1 MMLTFSLA
9 VAALIALA
17 VAMVS
22 LLPRFWHR
30 SGRAE
35 TNADWLMLRQRE
47 LEGDAESLKQD
58 AALRVVEEG
67 DVSPDAL
74 DVATPQYV
82 WWVQCLGAALLIAG
96 TSGLYLA
103 LGAWEDVEI
112 AEQLARLESAQPE
125 DVIAL
130 IDRIENRAEARKAN
144 TDYALLLAEYY
155 LSGNEPA
162 AAARYFERLIA
173 AGATAPEIL
182 GKAAQAEFLAAD
194 RVLSQR
200 ARSRA
205 EQALAVDPAQSAALA
220 TLGMAAFEEADY
232 RGAITYWQRLRALE
246 APGTPGHTM
255 LGQVIARAEQELAK
269 AEGLASTPTAA
280 DSLSPEPV
288 EQGVIAVQVSLP
300 TELSAPTDSVMF
312 VLARPAGAEGGMP
325 IAVVR
330 EPVDAW
336 PTTVTLS
343 DSTSMAGQ
351 RLSDFTSVSVEVQIS
366 LVGQPGRDN
375 AWRWARRDNIMVGS
389 DEPVRIL
396 LSRD

>member
-1 MMLTFSLA
+1 MPTFALA

-17 VAMVS
+17 VAMVL
-22 LLPRFWHR
+22 LLPRLWHR

-35 TNADWLMLRQRE
+35 TNADWLILRQRE
-47 LEGDAESLKQD
+47 LEGDTESLKQD
-58 AALRVVEEG
+58 AALRVVEDG

-74 DVATPQYV
+74 ETAAPQYV

-96 TSGLYLA
+96 TGWLYLA

-112 AEQLARLESAQPE
+112 SEQLARLESAQPE

-194 RVLSQR
+194 RVLSQK
-200 ARSRA
+200 ARLRA

-246 APGTPGHTM
+246 APGSPGHTM

-269 AEGLASTPTAA
+269 AGGLAP
-280 DSLSPEPV
+280 
-288 EQGVIAVQVSLP
+288 
-300 TELSAPTDSVMF
+300 APRRQTR
-312 VLARPAGAEGGMP
+312 RP
-325 IAVVR
+325 
-330 EPVDAW
+330 
-336 PTTVTLS
+336 
-343 DSTSMAGQ
+343 Q
-351 RLSDFTSVSVEVQIS
+351 C
-366 LVGQPGRDN
+366 QPNKALYRCK
-375 AWRWARRDNIMVGS
+375 
-389 DEPVRIL
+389 
-396 LSRD
+396 

>member
-1 MMLTFSLA
+1 MSTFALA

>member
-1 MMLTFSLA
+1 MSTFALA

-351 RLSDFTSVSVEVQIS
+351 RLSDFTYVSVEVQIS

>member
-1 MMLTFSLA
+1 MPTFLLA
-9 VAALIALA
+9 VVALIALA

-22 LLPRFWHR
+22 LLPRLWHR
-30 SGRAE
+30 SGRVE

-47 LEGDAESLKQD
+47 LEGDAEALKQD

-96 TSGLYLA
+96 TGWLYLA

-112 AEQLARLESAQPE
+112 AEQLARLESAQPA
-125 DVIAL
+125 DIVAL
-130 IDRIENRAEARKAN
+130 IDRIEDRAEARTAN

-162 AAARYFERLIA
+162 AAARYFDSLIA

-182 GKAAQAEFLAAD
+182 GKAAQAEFLSAD
-194 RVLSQR
+194 RVLSQQ

-205 EQALAVDPAQSAALA
+205 EQALAVDPAESAALA

-232 RGAITYWQRLRALE
+232 REAITYWQRLRVLE
-246 APGTPGHTM
+246 APGSPGHAM
-255 LGQVIARAEQELAK
+255 LGEVIARAELELAR
-269 AEGLASTPTAA
+269 AGGLAS
-280 DSLSPEPV
+280 SPATTGSAFLEPV
-288 EQGVIAVQVSLP
+288 EQGVISVRVILP
-300 TELSAPTDSVMF
+300 TELSAPTGSTMF
-312 VLARPAGAEGGMP
+312 VLARPAGAEAGMP

-330 EPVDAW
+330 E
-336 PTTVTLS
+336 
-343 DSTSMAGQ
+343 
-351 RLSDFTSVSVEVQIS
+351 RLM
-366 LVGQPGRDN
+366 LGR
-375 AWRWARRDNIMVGS
+375 S
-389 DEPVRIL
+389 Q
-396 LSRD
+396 

>member
-1 MMLTFSLA
+1 MPTFALA

-22 LLPRFWHR
+22 LLPRLWHR

-35 TNADWLMLRQRE
+35 TNADWLILRQRE
-47 LEGDAESLKQD
+47 LEGDTESLKQD

-74 DVATPQYV
+74 ETAAPQYV

-96 TSGLYLA
+96 AGWLYLA

-112 AEQLARLESAQPE
+112 AEQLARIESAQPE

-194 RVLSQR
+194 RVLSQT
-200 ARSRA
+200 ARLRA

-246 APGTPGHTM
+246 APGSPGHAM
-255 LGQVIARAEQELAK
+255 LGQVIARAEQELAR
-269 AEGLASTPTAA
+269 AGGLASTPPTAA
-280 DSLSPEPV
+280 SPSPMPADE
-288 EQGVIAVQVSLP
+288 GVISVQVMLP
-300 TELSAPTDSVMF
+300 TELSAPTGSVMF
-312 VLARPAGAEGGMP
+312 VLARPAGAEAGMP

-343 DSTSMAGQ
+343 DATSMAGQ
-351 RLSDFTSVSVEVQIS
+351 SLSDFTSVSVEVQIS
-366 LVGQPGRDN
+366 LTGQPGRDN
-375 AWRWARRDNIMVGS
+375 AWSWARRDNIMVGAN
-389 DEPVRIL
+389 EPVHIL

>member
-1 MMLTFSLA
+1 MPTFALA

-17 VAMVS
+17 VAMVL
-22 LLPRFWHR
+22 LLPRLWHR

-35 TNADWLMLRQRE
+35 TNADWLILRQKE
-47 LEGDAESLKQD
+47 LEGDTESLKQD

-67 DVSPDAL
+67 DASPDAL
-74 DVATPQYV
+74 ETAAPQYV

-96 TSGLYLA
+96 TGWLYLA

-194 RVLSQR
+194 RVLSQT
-200 ARSRA
+200 ARLRA
-205 EQALAVDPAQSAALA
+205 EQALAMDPAQSAALA

-246 APGTPGHTM
+246 APGSPGHAM

-269 AEGLASTPTAA
+269 ARGLASKPPTAG
-280 DSLSPEPV
+280 SPSPMPAE
-288 EQGVIAVQVSLP
+288 EGVISVQVMLP
-300 TELSAPTDSVMF
+300 TELSAPTGSVMF
-312 VLARPAGAEGGMP
+312 VLARPAGAEAGMP

-343 DSTSMAGQ
+343 DATSMAGQ
-351 RLSDFTSVSVEVQIS
+351 SLSDFTSVSVEVQIS
-366 LVGQPGRDN
+366 LTGQPGRDN
-375 AWRWARRDNIMVGS
+375 AWSWARRDNVMVGA
-389 DEPVRIL
+389 DEPVHIL

>member
-1 MMLTFSLA
+1 MPTFLLS
-9 VAALIALA
+9 VVALIALA

-22 LLPRFWHR
+22 FLPRLWHR
-30 SGRAE
+30 SGRVE
-35 TNADWLMLRQRE
+35 TNADWLMLRQKE
-47 LEGDAESLKQD
+47 LEGDAEALKQD

-82 WWVQCLGAALLIAG
+82 WRVQCLGAALLIAG
-96 TSGLYLA
+96 TGWLYLA

-112 AEQLARLESAQPE
+112 AEQLARLESAQPA
-125 DVIAL
+125 DVVAL
-130 IDRIENRAEARKAN
+130 IDRIEDRAEARTAN

-155 LSGNEPA
+155 LSGNEPSA
-162 AAARYFERLIA
+162 AVRYFDRLIA

-182 GKAAQAEFLAAD
+182 GKAAQAEFLSAD
-194 RVLSQR
+194 RVLSQQ

-205 EQALAVDPAQSAALA
+205 EQALALDPAESAALA

-232 RGAITYWQRLRALE
+232 REAITYWQRLRVLE
-246 APGTPGHTM
+246 APGSQGHAM
-255 LGQVIARAEQELAK
+255 LGQVIARAEQELAR
-269 AEGLASTPTAA
+269 AGGLASSPATTGSA
-280 DSLSPEPV
+280 SLEPA
-288 EQGVIAVQVSLP
+288 EQGVISVQVTLP
-300 TELSAPTDSVMF
+300 TELSAPTGSAMF
-312 VLARPAGAEGGMP
+312 VLARPAGAEAGMP

-343 DSTSMAGQ
+343 DATSMAGQ

-366 LVGQPGRDN
+366 LTGQPGRDN
-375 AWRWARRDNIMVGS
+375 AWSWARRDNVMVGA
-389 DEPVRIL
+389 DEPVHIL

>member
-1 MMLTFSLA
+1 MPTFLLA
-9 VAALIALA
+9 VVALIALA

-22 LLPRFWHR
+22 LLPRLWHR
-30 SGRAE
+30 SGRVE
-35 TNADWLMLRQRE
+35 TNADWLMLRQKER
-47 LEGDAESLKQD
+47 EGDAEALKQD
-58 AALRVVEEG
+58 AALRVGEEG

-96 TSGLYLA
+96 TGWLYLA

-112 AEQLARLESAQPE
+112 AEQLARLESAQPA
-125 DVIAL
+125 DVVAL
-130 IDRIENRAEARKAN
+130 IDRIEDRAEARTAN

-162 AAARYFERLIA
+162 AAARYFDRLIA

-182 GKAAQAEFLAAD
+182 GKAAQAEFLSAD
-194 RVLSQR
+194 RVLSQQ

-205 EQALAVDPAQSAALA
+205 EQALAVDPAESAALA

-232 RGAITYWQRLRALE
+232 REAITYWQRLRVLE
-246 APGTPGHTM
+246 APGSPGHAM
-255 LGQVIARAEQELAK
+255 LGQVIARAEQELAR
-269 AEGLASTPTAA
+269 AGGLASSPATTGSV
-280 DSLSPEPV
+280 SLEPA
-288 EQGVIAVQVSLP
+288 EHGVISVQVILP
-300 TELSAPTDSVMF
+300 TELSAPTGSAMF
-312 VLARPAGAEGGMP
+312 VLARPAGAEAGMP

-336 PTTVTLS
+336 PITVTLS
-343 DSTSMAGQ
+343 DATSMAGQ

-366 LVGQPGRDN
+366 LTGQPGRDN
-375 AWRWARRDNIMVGS
+375 AWSWARRDEVMVGG
-389 DEPVRIL
+389 DEPVHIL
-396 LSRD
+396 LTRD